1 MSILCPSLATTDIQH
16 KSTVRNGQTQITYQW
31 QFHEVSHCA
40 QSRHRQSQSD
50 GPTREFEEFSWI
62 VSGTVGSMDEGRWNK
77 YNVNGRRVTD
87 LFEMITKL
95 DDGCGLK
102 HPILIDDKLTVGQ
115 RVDVA
120 LDQEEIRATLH
131 RQEALARDVDPM
143 CILEVFDSRTCCGF
157 KLGWLWEAFPR

>member
-1 MSILCPSLATTDIQH
+1 
-16 KSTVRNGQTQITYQW
+16 
-31 QFHEVSHCA
+31 
-40 QSRHRQSQSD
+40 
-50 GPTREFEEFSWI
+50 
-62 VSGTVGSMDEGRWNK
+62 
-77 YNVNGRRVTD
+77 
-87 LFEMITKL
+87 MITKL

-157 KLGWLWEAFPR
+157 KLGWL